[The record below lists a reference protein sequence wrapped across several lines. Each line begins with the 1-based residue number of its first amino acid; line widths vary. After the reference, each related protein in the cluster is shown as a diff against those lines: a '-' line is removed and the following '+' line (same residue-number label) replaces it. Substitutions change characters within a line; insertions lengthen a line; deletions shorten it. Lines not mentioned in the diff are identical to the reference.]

1 MMRAA
6 VVALGL
12 AVAIGGLWLWREL
25 RSHPDP
31 STRATAGDRANGGA
45 AGARPALP
53 DGVVPLAA
61 DDPRAIEARRPG
73 ELPPPLGGERGWT
86 TAPAPPGGPDPF
98 APVTTIR
105 TEADTRVGL
114 DP

>member
-1 MMRAA
+1 VIRAA
-6 VVALGL
+6 FVALGV
-12 AVAIGGLWLWREL
+12 AVALGGLWLWREL
-25 RSHPDP
+25 H
-31 STRATAGDRANGGA
+31 TRPTETVRPTVGA
-45 AGARPALP
+45 SAS
-53 DGVVPLAA
+53 DGVARTRPTPLDGVTPGAA
-61 DDPRAIEARRPG
+61 DDSSAAGPRRPD